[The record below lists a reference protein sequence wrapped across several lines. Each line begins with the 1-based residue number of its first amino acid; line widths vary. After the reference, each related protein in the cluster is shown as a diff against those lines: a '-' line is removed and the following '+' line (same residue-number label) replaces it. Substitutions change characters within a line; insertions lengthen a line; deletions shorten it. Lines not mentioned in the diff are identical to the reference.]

1 MKIVVDENDLTWQQH
16 SDRRSTDL
24 ISEANTPAHAGL
36 SVGVAEYTSTD
47 YGPLQRH
54 GDQEVVYC
62 VSGRGFIRVGDEE
75 HEIYPGLAVY
85 VGRNV
90 AHATRRTSAEPV
102 KVVYVHAPD

>member
-1 MKIVVDENDLTWQQH
+1 MKIVVDENELTWQQH
-16 SDRRSTDL
+16 PDRRSTDL

-36 SVGVAEYTSTD
+36 SIGVAEYTSTEF
-47 YGPLQRH
+47 GALQRH

-62 VSGRGFIRVGDEE
+62 VSGRGFIRVGDAEYD
-75 HEIYPGLAVY
+75 IFPGRAVY

-90 AHATRRTSAEPV
+90 AHATRRTSVEPV